1 MKIIKLIFKFFGLKE
16 EFNSIME
23 VDWHVKFPEEAQKR
37 YNEFIESASEFE
49 SKLFKSDCHLGT
61 EIKYLGKAYWI
72 TSITRHSELTFDEF
86 YTKELSLDSFA
97 FEYVNF
103 KNQITISMLN
113 SDGIQQDK
121 NFSDIEYFL
130 KLKK

>member
-1 MKIIKLIFKFFGLKE
+1 
-16 EFNSIME
+16 ME
-23 VDWHVKFPEEAQKR
+23 VDWHVEFPEEAKKR

-49 SKLFKSDCHLGT
+49 SKLFKSDCHLST
-61 EIKYLGKAYWI
+61 QIKYLGKVYLI
-72 TSITRHSELTFDEF
+72 TSITRHIELTFDEF
-86 YTKELSLDSFA
+86 YTKEICLDSFA

-113 SDGIQQDK
+113 LDGIQQDK

-130 KLKK
+130 KLKKVINYGYNKQIKIF